1 MSLDDVWSHAQN
13 VTMWLNTA
21 TQSLGAGNN
30 RSAIGFFANIL
41 SRGRSG
47 NARVDE
53 AIDAIGK
60 ARVAFVDLEFA
71 LHHAQLPQI
80 QLASLKLTLAKS
92 PDLGLVRF
100 QINDANVAK
109 LRETLAR
116 DLATVEQLVA
126 DVEARQRA
134 PR

>member
-21 TQSLGAGNN
+21 SQSLAAGSN
-30 RSAIGFFANIL
+30 RSALGLFANLL

-53 AIDAIGK
+53 AIDAIDK

-71 LHHAQLPQI
+71 LHHANRPQI
-80 QLASLKLTLAKS
+80 QLDSIKLTLAQS

-100 QINDANVAK
+100 QINNTSVAK

-116 DLATVEQLVA
+116 DLATVEQLVG
-126 DVEARQRA
+126 DIEAQQRT